1 MKRMACWVVG
11 LAVIWSL
18 FVSATAGAVE
28 RPFRIVID
36 GGLAISK
43 LRDVWDPYS
52 VFESMKSFT
61 VSAGVSWRLSDGLA
75 VEPRVSY
82 LVKGIS
88 FGEVEATDEEGN
100 FLGKGEELYPVDVL
114 EIPVLLRWTAPVRGS
129 IRPSLA
135 LGPFVSFELNER
147 FKYTGAIETTW
158 SEDNLKNTDFG
169 MVFAGGVG
177 VNTGIGVWFIEG
189 RYDLGLTDLGAFYGS
204 KSVHSGAFALVA
216 GVSL

>member
-36 GGLAISK
+36 GGLAIAK
-43 LRDVWDPYS
+43 LRDVEFPYS
-52 VFESMKSFT
+52 ALESMKSFT
-61 VSAGVSWRLSDGLA
+61 ASVGVSWRLSDGLA

-100 FLGKGEELYPVDVL
+100 FLGEAEMLYAVDVL
-114 EIPVLLRWTAPVRGS
+114 EIPVLLSWTAPVRGS

-147 FKYTGAIETTW
+147 FGEMIVRQEPAEHIRAEARTAGMRFLVDDGVDKIRQGVTTV
-158 SEDNLKNTDFG
+158 EE
-169 MVFAGGVG
+169 VVRVVG
-177 VNTGIGVWFIEG
+177 RRQG
-189 RYDLGLTDLGAFYGS
+189 
-204 KSVHSGAFALVA
+204 
-216 GVSL
+216 

>member
-1 MKRMACWVVG
+1 MKCMACWVVG

-43 LRDVWDPYS
+43 LRDVEDPHS

-61 VSAGVSWRLSDGLA
+61 ASAGVSWRLLDGLA

-88 FGEVEATDEEGN
+88 YGEVEVVDETGTI
-100 FLGKGEELYPVDVL
+100 LGKGEELYPVDML
-114 EIPVLLRWTAPVRGS
+114 EIPVLLRWNAPVRGP

-135 LGPFVSFELNER
+135 LGPFVSFELRER
-147 FKYTGAIETTW
+147 LKYTGAVRETR
-158 SEDNLKNTDFG
+158 SGDKLKNTDLG
-169 MVFAGGVG
+169 VVFAGGVG
-177 VNTGIGVWFIEG
+177 VNAGIGVWFIEG
-189 RYDLGLTDLGAFYGS
+189 RYDLGLADLGTFAGS

>member
-11 LAVIWSL
+11 LSVIWSL

-36 GGLAISK
+36 GGLAIAK
-43 LRDVWDPYS
+43 LRDVEFPYAEL
-52 VFESMKSFT
+52 ESMKSFT

-88 FGEVEATDEEGN
+88 FGEVEAVGEAGDII
-100 FLGKGEELYPVDVL
+100 GKAEMLYPVDVL

-135 LGPFVSFELNER
+135 LGPFVSFELDER
-147 FKYTGAIETTW
+147 FKYTGAIKESW
-158 SEDNLKNTDFG
+158 PAANLKNTDFG

-177 VNTGIGVWFIEG
+177 VNAGPGVWFIEG
-189 RYDLGLTDLGAFYGS
+189 RYDLGLTDLGTFALT

>member
-11 LAVIWSL
+11 LAVIGSL

-36 GGLAISK
+36 GGLAIAK
-43 LRDVWDPYS
+43 LRDVEFPYAEL
-52 VFESMKSFT
+52 ESMKSFT
-61 VSAGVSWRLSDGLA
+61 ASAGVSWRLSDDLA
-75 VEPRVSY
+75 IEPRVSY

-88 FGEVEATDEEGN
+88 FGEFEGADA
-100 FLGKGEELYPVDVL
+100 LGRPIKAELLYPVDVL
-114 EIPVLLRWTAPVRGS
+114 EIPVLLRWNAPVSGS

-135 LGPFVSFELNER
+135 LGPFVSFELDER
-147 FKYTGAIETTW
+147 FKITGPVEQTE
-158 SEDNLKNTDFG
+158 SRNDLKNTDFG

-177 VNTGIGVWFIEG
+177 VNTGIGVWFIEA
-189 RYDLGLTDLGAFYGS
+189 RYDLGLTDLGPFALT

>member
-61 VSAGVSWRLSDGLA
+61 ASAGVSWRLPYGLA

-88 FGEVEATDEEGN
+88 YGEVEVIDETGTI
-100 FLGKGEELYPVDVL
+100 LGKGEELHPVDVL
-114 EIPVLLRWTAPVRGS
+114 EIPVLLRWNAAVLGP

-135 LGPFVSFELNER
+135 LGPFVSFELRER
-147 FKYTGAIETTW
+147 LKYTGAVEETW
-158 SEDNLKNTDFG
+158 SRDDLENTDFG
-169 MVFAGGVG
+169 VVFAGGVG
-177 VNTGIGVWFIEG
+177 VKAGPGMWFIEG
-189 RYDLGLTDLGAFYGS
+189 RYDLGLADLGAFYGS

>member
-1 MKRMACWVVG
+1 MKRMACRVVG

-36 GGLAISK
+36 GGLAIAK
-43 LRDVWDPYS
+43 LRDVEDAYS
-52 VFESMKSFT
+52 GLESMKSFT

-177 VNTGIGVWFIEG
+177 VRAGPGVWFIEG
-189 RYDLGLTDLGAFYGS
+189 RYDLGLADLGAFYGS

>member
-1 MKRMACWVVG
+1 MKHMACWVVG

-18 FVSATAGAVE
+18 FGSATAGAVE

-43 LRDVWDPYS
+43 LRDVEFPYS
-52 VFESMKSFT
+52 ALESMKSFT
-61 VSAGVSWRLSDGLA
+61 ASVGVSWRLSDGLA

-88 FGEVEATDEEGN
+88 LGEVEATDEEGN
-100 FLGKGEELYPVDVL
+100 FLGEAEMLYAVDVL
-114 EIPVLLRWTAPVRGS
+114 EIPVLLRWNLPVSGS

-135 LGPFVSFELNER
+135 FGPFVSFELNEQI
-147 FKYTGAIETTW
+147 KLTGAAKETW
-158 SEDNLKNTDFG
+158 SRSDLENTDFG
-169 MVFAGGVG
+169 VVFAGGVG
-177 VNTGIGVWFIEG
+177 VKTGPGVWFIEG
-189 RYDLGLTDLGAFYGS
+189 RYDLGLADLGTFAGS
-204 KSVHSGAFALVA
+204 KPVYSGAFALVA